1 MQNCIR
7 HRCFSWYNCTRDICK
22 MDALRLVDSLISA
35 VGDGLCDEE
44 ASKLIARTE
53 VLLTGL
59 RVRQRMHIQL
69 QELKQDDRER
79 NERLSRF
86 SNSRCQG
93 TRSWLPYPPP
103 SGLPQQAGIPPVIFG
118 PATLHDMG
126 AAASFTARSSQV
138 ASSEHLA
145 IIGVVEDLQMPPAC
159 AHRCSHLPFP
169 LPATLPA
176 KRPLTLSPSRTTST
190 PVTTPGCSPCPSP
203 CVHTTSNSCSPTS
216 FSERGRAYVQ
226 SRALSPGPSVGL
238 ALQPMTLT
246 LRSVTPTSRL
256 SPVTSATIGIAEEW
270 SYVRTHELRSTS
282 SAVCSLS
289 GKQKPKALQR
299 IGARMERA

>member
-1 MQNCIR
+1 M
-7 HRCFSWYNCTRDICK
+7 
-22 MDALRLVDSLISA
+22 LVDSLISA
-35 VGDGLCDEE
+35 VGDGLCDEK

-59 RVRQRMHIQL
+59 RVRQRLHIQL
-69 QELKQDDRER
+69 QEQKQDDRER

-86 SNSRCQG
+86 SINSRCQG
-93 TRSWLPYPPP
+93 TRSWLPHSPP
-103 SGLPQQAGIPPVIFG
+103 SSLPQQAGIRPVIFG
-118 PATLHDMG
+118 PATLHDPGNAFMG
-126 AAASFTARSSQV
+126 AAAASFTARCSSQV
-138 ASSEHLA
+138 ASEHLA
-145 IIGVVEDLQMPPAC
+145 IIGVVEDLHMPPAC

-176 KRPLTLSPSRTTST
+176 KRPLTLSPSRTTT
-190 PVTTPGCSPCPSP
+190 PVSTTPGCSPCPSP

-216 FSERGRAYVQ
+216 FSDRGRAYVQ

-246 LRSVTPTSRL
+246 LGSVTPTSRL
-256 SPVTSATIGIAEEW
+256 SPVTSTTIGMAEEW

-289 GKQKPKALQR
+289 GKQKLKQKSKALQS
-299 IGARMERA
+299 IGTRMERA

>member
-1 MQNCIR
+1 M
-7 HRCFSWYNCTRDICK
+7 
-22 MDALRLVDSLISA
+22 LVDSLISA

-59 RVRQRMHIQL
+59 RVRQRLHIQL
-69 QELKQDDRER
+69 QEQKQDDRDR

-86 SNSRCQG
+86 SITCNSRCQG
-93 TRSWLPYPPP
+93 TRSWLPHSPP
-103 SGLPQQAGIPPVIFG
+103 SGLPQQAGFRPVIFG
-118 PATLHDMG
+118 PATIHDPGNAFMG
-126 AAASFTARSSQV
+126 AAAASFTARCSSQV
-138 ASSEHLA
+138 LASVPSEHLA
-145 IIGVVEDLQMPPAC
+145 IIGVVEDLHMPPAC

-176 KRPLTLSPSRTTST
+176 KRPLTLSPSRTTT
-190 PVTTPGCSPCPSP
+190 TVTTPGCSPCPSP

-238 ALQPMTLT
+238 ALQPMTFT
-246 LRSVTPTSRL
+246 LVVPSRRL
-256 SPVTSATIGIAEEW
+256 QGYLQSPVPPLAWRKSVELC
-270 SYVRTHELRSTS
+270 THPR
-282 SAVCSLS
+282 A
-289 GKQKPKALQR
+289 ALD
-299 IGARMERA
+299 IV